1 MKNPLL
7 PYYLTKTIMAKRGKK
22 YNKAVEFIN
31 QEMAY
36 SVAEAVEL
44 LEKTNTVK
52 FDPTVEVHFNLNL
65 DPKYADQMI
74 RTTIS
79 LPNGTGKTV
88 KVCAFSDAGNIDA
101 LKAAGAVVAGGEDL
115 INSIASGET
124 ALDFDVCVATPSM
137 MRQMWKIARVLGPKG
152 LMPNPKTGTV
162 GEDLIAVVKEIAA
175 WKFEFKTDKQWNIH
189 SIFGKLS
196 FGKDKLTANLEKFVS
211 VVKEVKPS
219 GSKGKYMNSVYV
231 CNAMGPSIKLD
242 IQG

>member
-1 MKNPLL
+1 MKNPLI
-7 PYYLTKTIMAKRGKK
+7 PYHLTKTIMAKRGKK
-22 YNKAVEFIN
+22 YNKAIEFIN
-31 QEMAY
+31 AEMAY
-36 SVAEAVEL
+36 SIAEAVEL

-88 KVCAFSDAGNIDA
+88 KVCAFSDAGNVDA
-101 LKAAGAVVAGGEDL
+101 LKAAGAVIAGGEDL

>member
-1 MKNPLL
+1 
-7 PYYLTKTIMAKRGKK
+7 MAGKK
-22 YNKAVEFIN
+22 YNKAVELVN
-31 QEMAY
+31 KEMAY
-36 SVAEAVEL
+36 SIEEAIEL

-88 KVCAFSDAGNIDA
+88 KVCAFSDTHSEAD
-101 LKAAGAVVAGGEDL
+101 LKAAGAMIAGGEDL
-115 INSIASGET
+115 VNSIATGET
-124 ALDFDVCVATPSM
+124 ALDFDICVATPSM

-162 GEDLIAVVKEIAA
+162 GDDLVSVIKEIAA
-175 WKFEFKTDKQWNIH
+175 GKFEFKTDKQGNVH

-196 FGKDKLTANLEKFVS
+196 FGKDKLAQNLEKFIS
-211 VVKEVKPS
+211 TIREVKPS
-219 GSKGKYMNSVYV
+219 GSKGKYINTVYV

-242 IQG
+242 VQN